1 MSNTYKLTVNIP
13 EEELSKL
20 KSPTLP
26 LYDNVEIRLGEIS
39 TVCNLHNELK
49 IDNKNLL
56 NTMLEHSSRYGWWA
70 SIHVYTKNILR
81 KLEREDEKTRRILDI
96 SARQSLQEH
105 GIKITEE
112 AVKSWISNDPRSD
125 KYFEDLNNLK
135 EIRDFTDTVLRAFE
149 HRRDMIKEINREA
162 CSDKYLEK

>member
-1 MSNTYKLTVNIP
+1 MGSLYKLNVSLTPDEI
-13 EEELSKL
+13 SKL
-20 KSPTLP
+20 KDTTSPA
-26 LYDNVEIRLGEIS
+26 YEYVEIKLGEIN
-39 TVCNLHNELK
+39 TICNLHLELK
-49 IDNKNLL
+49 IDKNNLL

-70 SIHVYTKNILR
+70 TINLYAKNILR
-81 KLEREDEKTRRILDI
+81 KLEREDDKNRRVLDL
-96 SARQSLQEH
+96 SARQSLQEN

-125 KYFEDLNNLK
+125 KYFDDLNNLR
-135 EIRDFTDTVLRAFE
+135 EIRDFTDVVLKSFE